1 MDQPPLLVTFVK
13 PSLHVL
19 TGPDSNTLKLRQ
31 RPGTDDWLISSY
43 PEHKIPIVR
52 TEAIPVSRIVEHP
65 QAASVDA
72 DFGPAIAIP
81 VPENRCVTC
90 LPEPTV
96 LIRNA
101 GWAPIPI
108 YIQRLQTIAEDAD
121 LGPVISIP
129 IPHPGHIACLPEA

>member
-1 MDQPPLLVTFVK
+1 MDQAPLLGTLVK

-19 TGPDSNTLKLRQ
+19 TGPDSNTLKLRHRQ
-31 RPGTDDWLISSY
+31 GTDNWLISSY
-43 PEHKIPIVR
+43 VEHKIPIVR
-52 TEAIPVSRIVEHP
+52 TEAIPVARIVEPP

-101 GWAPIPI
+101 GWAPIPV
-108 YIQRLQTIAEDAD
+108 YIQRPETIAEDAN
-121 LGPVISIP
+121 L
-129 IPHPGHIACLPEA
+129 A